1 MTVTHGVAADVRP
14 ACRVIR
20 KLLILIMISVALPV
34 SAETMSGQA
43 NAARGMS
50 TQANAYLRFALDIMQ
65 EHSINRDRID
75 WPRFR
80 ARVLARADGAVVSA
94 DTHPALREA
103 LRELGDGH
111 SFLRGGTWPAMGG
124 SAQRPMNW
132 PARERSPLLSLEQRS
147 QMLAGVGYL
156 SVPAFPR
163 GTHAMQQSYAADMQS
178 RIDEL
183 SAQGACGWIVDLR
196 GNTGGTF
203 WPMLTGTGPLLG
215 DGVWAFA
222 VHADGRRVPVWYRDG
237 QSGLEEAVQLR
248 VFDPVRNG
256 ELATMPVALL
266 IGPMTASAGEAV
278 AIVFAG
284 RDATRAFGETTRGV
298 STVNRTFPL
307 GDGATM
313 ALTVAATADRHG
325 RIHQQAIEPDVA
337 VPASA
342 GPLPALVDQ
351 PEVAAALAWIASASQ
366 CYRPAAAV
374 LPAAGAHVSR

>member
-1 MTVTHGVAADVRP
+1 MAVTRRVAAGMEP
-14 ACRVIR
+14 ARRKFR
-20 KLLILIMISVALPV
+20 KLLIIMVISVAMPLFVHNLPGEERATRGI
-34 SAETMSGQA
+34 SAQA
-43 NAARGMS
+43 H
-50 TQANAYLRFALDIMQ
+50 AYLRFALDIMQ
-65 EHSINRDRID
+65 EHSINRDHID
-75 WPRFR
+75 WPQFR
-80 ARVLARADGAVVSA
+80 ARVLARADGAVVAA
-94 DTHPALREA
+94 DTHPVLREA

-111 SFLRGGTWPAMGG
+111 SFLRGGAWP
-124 SAQRPMNW
+124 AQRPVTW
-132 PARERSPLLSLEQRS
+132 GARERNPMFSLEQRS
-147 QMLAGVGYL
+147 QMLDGVGYL

-163 GTHAMQQSYAADMQS
+163 GTHAMQQAYAADIQS

-237 QSGLEEAVQLR
+237 QSGLDESVQLR
-248 VFDPVRNG
+248 VFEPVRDD
-256 ELATMPVALL
+256 ELASMPVALL

-284 RDATRAFGETTRGV
+284 RDGTRTFGEPTRGV
-298 STVNRTFPL
+298 STVNRSFPL

-337 VPASA
+337 VPAA
-342 GPLPALVDQ
+342 AERLPVLPDQ
-351 PEVAAALAWIASASQ
+351 PEVMAALAWLASASR
-366 CYRPAAAV
+366 CDRPAAAV
-374 LPAAGAHVSR
+374 PPAAGTGVLR

>member
-1 MTVTHGVAADVRP
+1 MTVTHRVATGMESAR
-14 ACRVIR
+14 RR
-20 KLLILIMISVALPV
+20 FHKLLIIIAMSVAMPV
-34 SAETMSGQA
+34 FADSLSGQEHTT
-43 NAARGMS
+43 RGIS
-50 TQANAYLRFALDIMQ
+50 AQAHAYLRFALDIMQ
-65 EHSINRDRID
+65 EHSINRDHID
-75 WPRFR
+75 WPQFR

-94 DTHPALREA
+94 DTHPVLREA

-111 SFLRGGTWPAMGG
+111 SFLRGGTWPA
-124 SAQRPMNW
+124 RTPMTRG
-132 PARERSPLLSLEQRS
+132 ARERNPMFSREQRS
-147 QMLAGVGYL
+147 QMLDGIGYL

-163 GTHAMQQSYAADMQS
+163 GTHAMQQAYAADMQS

-237 QSGLEEAVQLR
+237 QSGLDESVQLR
-248 VFDPVRNG
+248 VFEPVRDG
-256 ELATMPVALL
+256 ELASMPVALL

-284 RDATRAFGETTRGV
+284 RDATRVFGEPTRGV

-325 RIHQQAIEPDVA
+325 RVRQQAIEPDVA
-337 VPASA
+337 VHAAHAVAES
-342 GPLPALVDQ
+342 LPALVDQ
-351 PEVAAALAWIASASQ
+351 PEVTAALAWLASASQ
-366 CYRPAAAV
+366 CDRHADAI
-374 LPAAGAHVSR
+374 PAAGARVLH